1 MENNT
6 RNLFFLLT
14 LFPLTCLSLSR
25 APTPRAANS
34 RQCENCGPTL
44 VPYPLSTRP
53 GCGDYAL
60 YKIRCTAG
68 ALWLDTVNESA
79 YPITSVNPVTR
90 RLTIRPAGI
99 AANSCVSTDFRSR
112 GIQLDHNSSFKVAA
126 GNTIL
131 LLNCTNLY
139 VRRQRPPVDCTANGL
154 CHRYVKDNLVVPC
167 MKTASCCSLKVGVSN
182 VGEYGF
188 GVKIGGDECSAYQ
201 SFVTSGPAAMAKMPA
216 EKWPEPEMEL
226 EWGLPSEPICEGSLD
241 CMNLM
246 NSKCLVDP
254 VRVGQKRCFCDIG
267 FKWDPMY
274 GLCAQI
280 QTAKCSIDRHGKGCK
295 IMKKKKSKKIAE
307 LIFFFFLNTVLA
319 GAVCGVVPTIIVM
332 GILLYKKL
340 NQSNSKKEAIK
351 TLVKERELSLQS
363 KTSGKSARIFTGK
376 EIVKATN
383 NFCKS
388 NLVGSGGFGE
398 VFKGIFD
405 DGTIT
410 AIKRAKF
417 GNTKGTEQILNE
429 VRILCQVNHRRL
441 VRLLGCCVDLDLP
454 LLISEFIPNGTLF
467 DHLHCHSS
475 KKYAPIKWILRL
487 QIAHQTAEG
496 LAYLHSAAMPPIYH
510 RDVKSSNILLDEKLD
525 AKISDF
531 GLSRL
536 VEEQQSKANNNN
548 SEIEDNNIF
557 TCAQGTLGYL
567 DPEYHR
573 NFQLTDKSD
582 VYSFGVVL
590 LEILTAMKAI
600 DFNRDEEDVNLAVYV
615 KKMIKE
621 ERLME
626 AVDPML
632 KEGSSKIELE
642 TMKALGLLA
651 AACLNDQRQ
660 NRPSMKE
667 VADEIEYLITIVSQ
681 TTKFIN

>member
-1 MENNT
+1 MESTTNI
-6 RNLFFLLT
+6 FFLIT
-14 LFPLTCLSLSR
+14 LFSLTCLSLSR
-25 APTPRAANS
+25 APPPLAS
-34 RQCENCGPTL
+34 RQCENCGRTP

-68 ALWLDTVNESA
+68 ALWLDAVNGSA
-79 YPITSVNPVTR
+79 YPITSVNPVIR

-99 AANSCVSTDFRSR
+99 AANACVSADFRSR
-112 GIQLDHNSSFKVAA
+112 GIQLDLNASFRVAA

-131 LLNCTNLY
+131 LLNCTDLY
-139 VRRQRPPVDCTANGL
+139 VRRNRPPVDCTANSI

-167 MKTASCCSLKVGVSN
+167 MKTASCCSFKVGGSN
-182 VGEYGF
+182 VVEYGV
-188 GVKIGGDECSAYQ
+188 GVRVGGDECSAYQ
-201 SFVTSGPAAMAKMPA
+201 SFVKPGPATTAKGA
-216 EKWPEPEMEL
+216 EKWSESEMEL
-226 EWGLPSEPICEGSLD
+226 EWALPSEPICKSPLD
-241 CMNLM
+241 CKSLL
-246 NSKCLVDP
+246 NSKCLVDS
-254 VRVGQKRCFCDIG
+254 VKVGQKRCFCDIG
-267 FKWDPMY
+267 FEWDPIT
-274 GLCAQI
+274 GLC
-280 QTAKCSIDRHGKGCK
+280 TKCTNDQHGKGCK
-295 IMKKKKSKKIAE
+295 IKKKKKKSKNIA
-307 LIFFFFLNTVLA
+307 VLA
-319 GAVCGVVPTIIVM
+319 GAVGGIVPVAIVI
-332 GILLYKKL
+332 GILLYKHL
-340 NQSNSKKEAIK
+340 NRSNSKKEAMK
-351 TLVKERELSLQS
+351 TLVKERELSLHS

-388 NLVGSGGFGE
+388 NLIGSGGFGE
-398 VFKGIFD
+398 VFKGVFD
-405 DGTIT
+405 DGTVT
-410 AIKRAKF
+410 AIKRAKL
-417 GNTKGTEQILNE
+417 GNTKGTDQILNE

-454 LLISEFIPNGTLF
+454 LLISEFVPNGTLF
-467 DHLHCHSS
+467 DHLHRHSS
-475 KKYAPIKWILRL
+475 KKFSPIGWILRL
-487 QIAHQTAEG
+487 RIAHQTAEG
-496 LAYLHSAAMPPIYH
+496 LAYLHSAAVPPIYH
-510 RDVKSSNILLDEKLD
+510 RDVKSSNILLDDKLD
-525 AKISDF
+525 AKVSDF

-536 VEEQQSKANNNN
+536 VEEKQSENNNTN
-548 SEIEDNNIF
+548 SQTEESHMF

-567 DPEYHR
+567 DPEYYR

-590 LEILTAMKAI
+590 LEMLTAMKAI
-600 DFNRDEEDVNLAVYV
+600 DFNREEEDVNLVVYV

-626 AVDPML
+626 AVDPVL

-681 TTKFIN
+681 TTKFID